1 VYRQSRLR
9 PRKDLFGLTA
19 ASSRAARASPRPR
32 RFYLMMLTELRC
44 MTVGD

>member
-19 ASSRAARASPRPR
+19 ASSQAARASPQTAPFLFDDVDRAKMHDCR
-32 RFYLMMLTELRC
+32 
-44 MTVGD
+44 